1 MKSITLLHLLGF
13 ASCIAALP
21 EPQPLITEAPA
32 LATLY
37 ERDNEAPSF
46 MGYLSD
52 NTTFRETACAR
63 GYYSS
68 AGRNAGCVTDN
79 TRPVATG
86 CTSATLVVYPNGD
99 NATCTGSYTCSY
111 HTIFD
116 NLDQKSTWSRWACF
130 VSGNTNKV
138 VVYRATTHVSST
150 STTSDIST
158 TSDDSTTTGE
168 TTETGA
174 SATATSDPGSDGSSG
189 GGQSMAWVAG
199 PVVGGVA
206 GLAIIGLLVWVV
218 LLLKRRSANKGVE
231 AAAADNNQ
239 YDNNNLPP
247 GSNMSQMYPSPQV
260 TPAAGYADPVG
271 EPYKYYPQGPPQTIY
286 SGVPP
291 QGGYTQVPTQM
302 PNQAAELHSTSSQ
315 GPWMSPAPSE
325 LPASESHGA
334 RSDAAELGGSD
345 VRR

>member
-1 MKSITLLHLLGF
+1 MKSNTLLLRLLGF

-46 MGYLSD
+46 MGYVAD
-52 NTTFRETACAR
+52 NTTYKETACAR

-86 CTSATLVVYPNGD
+86 CTSSTLVVYPNGD

-138 VVYRATTHVSST
+138 IVYRATTHVSST
-150 STTSDIST
+150 STTSEIST
-158 TSDDSTTTGE
+158 TTDQSATTGE
-168 TTETGA
+168 STESAA
-174 SATATSDPGSDGSSG
+174 SATATSDSGTDGSSG
-189 GGQSMAWVAG
+189 GSKSMAWVAG

-218 LLLKRRSANKGVE
+218 LLLKRRNANKGVE
-231 AAAADNNQ
+231 AAPDPN
-239 YDNNNLPP
+239 YNNNLPP

-271 EPYKYYPQGPPQTIY
+271 EPYKYYPQGPPQSLY
-286 SGVPP
+286 ASPPP
-291 QGGYTQVPTQM
+291 QGGYSQVPT
-302 PNQAAELHSTSSQ
+302 QAAELHSTSSQ

>member
-1 MKSITLLHLLGF
+1 MKSNTLLHLLGF

-46 MGYLSD
+46 MGYVSD
-52 NTTFRETACAR
+52 NSTFRETACVR

-138 VVYRATTHVSST
+138 IVYRATTHVSST
-150 STTSDIST
+150 TTDIST
-158 TSDDSTTTGE
+158 TTDKSATTGS

-174 SATATSDPGSDGSSG
+174 SSTATSDSGSDGSS

-206 GLAIIGLLVWVV
+206 GLAIIGLLIWVV
-218 LLLKRRSANKGVE
+218 LLLKRRNANKGVE
-231 AAAADNNQ
+231 AAPDVT
-239 YDNNNLPP
+239 YNNNNMPP
-247 GSNMSQMYPSPQV
+247 GSNMSQMYPSPQP
-260 TPAAGYADPVG
+260 TPASGYADPVG
-271 EPYKYYPQGPPQTIY
+271 EPYKYYPQGPPQSIY
-286 SGVPP
+286 SPPP
-291 QGGYTQVPTQM
+291 QGGYAQVPTQ
-302 PNQAAELHSTSSQ
+302 PAELHSTSSQ
-315 GPWMSPAPSE
+315 GQWMSPAPSE

-334 RSDAAELGGSD
+334 RSEAAELGGGD